1 MKDLI
6 IQTIKLADIRAY
18 KNNPKLHNRAQVAKI
33 RESIREFGFI
43 NPVLLDENHEIIAG
57 HGRVAAAQDAGMT
70 EVPAIILSHL
80 TDAQKRAYRIAD
92 NKLTELGKWSV
103 ELLNLEFS
111 ELSDLDLDFNL
122 EITGFETAEI
132 DLILEGDGA
141 SDPKADTV
149 PALLDEDRRCH
160 RGDIWKLGRHTI
172 VCGDALNPA
181 SYAAIMG
188 GDRAQMVL
196 TDAPYNVKVKNIG
209 SMGKI
214 KHDEFAMASGEM
226 SSAEFTKFLGTF
238 MRHAKDY
245 SVDGSL
251 HYFFMD
257 WKHVREITTAVD
269 GVYDALKNICVWNKT
284 NGGMGSLYRSK
295 HELCFI
301 YKSGTAPHINNIEL
315 GAHGRYRTNVWD
327 YAGANAFGAG
337 KDDLKLHPTVKPV
350 AMLRDAILDVTR
362 RGDIVLDTF
371 LGSGSTLIAAHKTH
385 RICRG
390 IEYEPLYIDTCI
402 RRFYELFGIDAVNI
416 QTGQTYTEM
425 LKAKGCENE

>member
-6 IQTIKLADIRAY
+6 IQNIKLTDIRAY

-43 NPVLLDENHEIIAG
+43 NPVLLDENLEIIAG
-57 HGRVAAAQDAGMT
+57 HGRVAAAQCAGMT

-80 TDAQKRAYRIAD
+80 TEAQKRAYRIAD
-92 NKLTELGKWSV
+92 NKLTELGKWSI

-111 ELSDLDLDFNL
+111 ELSNLDLDFNL

-132 DLILEGDGA
+132 DLILDGDGT

-149 PALLDEDRRCH
+149 PTLTDEDRRCH

-172 VCGDALNPA
+172 VCGDALIA
-181 SYAAIMG
+181 ESYAAIMG
-188 GDRAQMVL
+188 DDRAQMVL

-226 SSAEFTKFLGTF
+226 TPAEVTEFLTTF
-238 MRHAKDY
+238 MRHAKEY
-245 SVDGSL
+245 SVNGTL
-251 HYFFMD
+251 HYLFMD
-257 WKHVREITTAVD
+257 WKHVGEITTA
-269 GVYDALKNICVWNKT
+269 GAAVYDDFKNTCVWNKT

-337 KDDLKLHPTVKPV
+337 KDNLKLHPTVKPV

-362 RGDIVLDTF
+362 RGDIVLDCF
-371 LGSGSTLIAAHKTH
+371 LGSGSTLIACELTG

-390 IEYEPLYIDTCI
+390 IELEEKYCDVTIK
-402 RRFYELFGIDAVNI
+402 RFETL
-416 QTGQTYTEM
+416 TGT
-425 LKAKGCENE
+425 KAEKIGAIK

>member
-1 MKDLI
+1 MTDLT
-6 IQTIKLADIRAY
+6 IQSIKLADIRAY

-43 NPVLLDENHEIIAG
+43 NPVLLDENLEIIAG
-57 HGRVAAAQDAGMT
+57 HGRVAAAQEAGMT

-103 ELLNLEFS
+103 ELLNLEFN
-111 ELSDLDLDFNL
+111 ELSNLDLDFNL

-132 DLILEGDGA
+132 DLILDGDGA
-141 SDPKADTV
+141 SDPKADVV
-149 PALLDEDRRCH
+149 PALTDEDRRCH
-160 RGDIWKLGRHTI
+160 RGDIWQLGRHTI
-172 VCGDALNPA
+172 ICGDALMA
-181 SYAAIMG
+181 ESYAAIMG
-188 GDRAQMVL
+188 DERAQMVL
-196 TDAPYNVKVKNIG
+196 TDAPYNVKVKSIG

-214 KHDEFAMASGEM
+214 KHEEFAMASGEM
-226 SSAEFTKFLGTF
+226 TPAEFTEFLTTF
-238 MRHAKDY
+238 MRHAKEY
-245 SVDGSL
+245 SVDGAL
-251 HYFFMD
+251 HYLFMD
-257 WKHVREITTAVD
+257 WKHVGEISTA
-269 GVYDALKNICVWNKT
+269 GAAVYDDFKNICVWNKT

-295 HELCFI
+295 HELCFV

-362 RGDIVLDTF
+362 RGDIVLDCF
-371 LGSGSTLIAAHKTH
+371 LGSGSTLIACEQTG
-385 RICRG
+385 RVCRG
-390 IEYEPLYIDTCI
+390 IELEEKYCDVTIK
-402 RRFYELFGIDAVNI
+402 RFETL
-416 QTGQTYTEM
+416 TGT
-425 LKAKGCENE
+425 KAEKIGEIK

>member
-1 MKDLI
+1 MTDLKI
-6 IQTIKLADIRAY
+6 ETIKLSDIREY

-33 RESIREFGFI
+33 RESIREFGFV
-43 NPVLLDENHEIIAG
+43 NPVLLGENFEIIAG
-57 HGRVAAAQDAGMT
+57 HGRVAAARDIGMT
-70 EVPAIILSHL
+70 EIPAIILSHL

-92 NKLTELGKWSV
+92 NKLTELGKWSI
-103 ELLNLEFS
+103 EALNLEFM
-111 ELSDLDLDFNL
+111 ELTKLDLDFEL
-122 EITGFETAEI
+122 DITGFETAEI
-132 DLILEGDGA
+132 DLILDGDGS
-141 SDPKADTV
+141 SDPKNDLAPPLTD
-149 PALLDEDRRCH
+149 DDRRCK
-160 RGDIWKLGRHTI
+160 RGDIWRLGRHTI
-172 VCGDALNPA
+172 VCGDALNA
-181 SYAAIMG
+181 NSYAAIMG
-188 GDRAQMVL
+188 DAKAQMVL
-196 TDAPYNVKVKNIG
+196 TDAPYNVKIKNIG

-226 SSAEFTKFLGTF
+226 TAAEFRDFLGTF

-257 WKHVREITTAVD
+257 WKHVREITAAAN
-269 GVYDALKNICVWNKT
+269 GVYDDLKNICVWNKT

-327 YAGANAFGAG
+327 YAGANAFGG
-337 KDDLKLHPTVKPV
+337 TKDDLKLHPTVKPV

-362 RGDIVLDTF
+362 RGDIVLDCF
-371 LGSGSTLIAAHKTH
+371 MGSGSTLIACELTG

-390 IEYEPLYIDTCI
+390 IEIEEKYCDITI
-402 RRFYELFGIDAVNI
+402 KRFETM
-416 QTGQTYTEM
+416 TGQ
-425 LKAKGCENE
+425 KAEKIGEIK

>member
-43 NPVLLDENHEIIAG
+43 NPVLLDENLEIIAG
-57 HGRVAAAQDAGMT
+57 HGRVVAAQDAGMRD
-70 EVPAIILSHL
+70 VPAIILSHL
-80 TDAQKRAYRIAD
+80 TEAQKRAYRIAD

-111 ELSDLDLDFNL
+111 ELSNLDLDFNL

-132 DLILEGDGA
+132 DLILDGDGA
-141 SDPKADTV
+141 GDPKADAV
-149 PALLDEDRRCH
+149 PALTDEDRRCH

-172 VCGDALNPA
+172 VCGDALNA
-181 SYAAIMG
+181 KSYAAIMG
-188 GDRAQMVL
+188 DDRAQLVL
-196 TDAPYNVKVKNIG
+196 TDAPYNVKVRNIG

-214 KHDEFAMASGEM
+214 KHAEFAMASGEM
-226 SSAEFTKFLGTF
+226 TPAEFTEFLSTF
-238 MRHAKDY
+238 MRHAKEY
-245 SVDGSL
+245 SANGSL
-251 HYFFMD
+251 HYLFID
-257 WKHVREITTAVD
+257 WKHVGEISTA
-269 GVYDALKNICVWNKT
+269 GAAVYDEFKNICVWNKT

-327 YAGANAFGAG
+327 YAGANAFGEG

-362 RGDIVLDTF
+362 RGDIVLDCF
-371 LGSGSTLIAAHKTH
+371 LGSGSTLIACEQTG

-390 IEYEPLYIDTCI
+390 IELEEKYCDVTIK
-402 RRFYELFGIDAVNI
+402 RFETLTGTKAEKIGGI
-416 QTGQTYTEM
+416 
-425 LKAKGCENE
+425 K

>member
-1 MKDLI
+1 MTNLQ
-6 IQTIKLADIRAY
+6 IQTIKLADVRAY

-43 NPVLLDENHEIIAG
+43 NPVLLDENLEIIAG

-111 ELSDLDLDFNL
+111 ELSNLDLDFNL

-132 DLILEGDGA
+132 DLILDGDGA
-141 SDPKADTV
+141 SDPKADAV

-172 VCGDALNPA
+172 ICGDALMA
-181 SYAAIMG
+181 ESYAAIMG
-188 GDRAQMVL
+188 DDRAQMVL
-196 TDAPYNVKVKNIG
+196 TDAPYNVKIKNIG

-226 SSAEFTKFLGTF
+226 TPAEFTEFLSAF
-238 MRHAKDY
+238 MRHAKEY
-245 SVDGSL
+245 SVNGAL
-251 HYFFMD
+251 HYLFMD
-257 WKHVREITTAVD
+257 WKHVGEMTTA
-269 GVYDALKNICVWNKT
+269 GATVYDDFKNICVWNKT

-362 RGDIVLDTF
+362 RGDIVLDCF
-371 LGSGSTLIAAHKTH
+371 LGSGSTLIACEQTG
-385 RICRG
+385 RVCRG
-390 IEYEPLYIDTCI
+390 IELEEKYCDVTIK
-402 RRFYELFGIDAVNI
+402 RFETL
-416 QTGQTYTEM
+416 TGTTAE
-425 LKAKGCENE
+425 KIGEIK

>member
-6 IQTIKLADIRAY
+6 IQNIKLTDIRAY

-33 RESIREFGFI
+33 RESIRVFGFI
-43 NPVLLDENHEIIAG
+43 NPVLLDENLEIIAG
-57 HGRVAAAQDAGMT
+57 HGRVAAAQCAGMT

-80 TDAQKRAYRIAD
+80 TEAQKRAYRIAD
-92 NKLTELGKWSV
+92 NKLTELGKWSI

-111 ELSDLDLDFNL
+111 ELSNLDLDFNL

-132 DLILEGDGA
+132 DLILDGDGT

-149 PALLDEDRRCH
+149 PTLTDEDRRCH

-172 VCGDALNPA
+172 VCGDALIA
-181 SYAAIMG
+181 ESYAAIMG
-188 GDRAQMVL
+188 DDRAQMVL

-226 SSAEFTKFLGTF
+226 TPAEFTKFLTTF
-238 MRHAKDY
+238 MRHAKEY
-245 SVDGSL
+245 SVNGAL
-251 HYFFMD
+251 LYLFMD
-257 WKHVREITTAVD
+257 WKHVGEITTA
-269 GVYDALKNICVWNKT
+269 GAAVYDDFKNICVWNKT

-337 KDDLKLHPTVKPV
+337 KDNLKLHPTVKPV

-362 RGDIVLDTF
+362 RGDIVLDCF
-371 LGSGSTLIAAHKTH
+371 LGSGSTLIACELTG

-390 IEYEPLYIDTCI
+390 IELEEKYCDVTIK
-402 RRFYELFGIDAVNI
+402 RFETL
-416 QTGQTYTEM
+416 TGT
-425 LKAKGCENE
+425 KAEKIGAIK

>member
-1 MKDLI
+1 MTDLKVQNIEI
-6 IQTIKLADIRAY
+6 IRIQNY

-43 NPVLLDENHEIIAG
+43 NPVLLDENLEIIAG
-57 HGRVAAAQDAGMT
+57 HGRVAAARDIGMT
-70 EVPAIILSHL
+70 EIPAIILSHL

-92 NKLTELGKWSV
+92 NKLTEIGKWSI
-103 ELLNLEFS
+103 EALNLEFM
-111 ELSDLDLDFNL
+111 ELAKLDLDFDLN
-122 EITGFETAEI
+122 ITGFETAEI
-132 DLILEGDGA
+132 DLILDGGGV
-141 SDPKADTV
+141 SDPKNDLV
-149 PALLDEDRRCH
+149 PALTDDDRRCK
-160 RGDIWKLGRHTI
+160 RGDIWRFGRHI
-172 VCGDALNPA
+172 IACADALNA
-181 SYAAIMG
+181 ESYAAIMG
-188 GDRAQMVL
+188 KDKAQMVL

-226 SSAEFTKFLGTF
+226 TPTEFTEFLGTF
-238 MRHAKDY
+238 MRHAKAY

-257 WKHVREITTAVD
+257 WKHVREISTAAAS
-269 GVYDALKNICVWNKT
+269 VYDDLKNICVWNKT

-301 YKSGTAPHINNIEL
+301 YKSGNAPHINNIEL

-327 YAGANAFGAG
+327 YAGANAFGG
-337 KDDLKLHPTVKPV
+337 TKDNLKLHPTVKPV

-362 RGDIVLDTF
+362 RGDIVLDCF
-371 LGSGSTLIAAHKTH
+371 LGSGSTLIACELTG

-390 IEYEPLYIDTCI
+390 IEIEKKYCDITI
-402 RRFYELFGIDAVNI
+402 KRFETL
-416 QTGQTYTEM
+416 TGQ
-425 LKAKGCENE
+425 KAEKIGEIK

>member
-1 MKDLI
+1 MNNLQ

-43 NPVLLDENHEIIAG
+43 NPVLLDENLEIITG

-92 NKLTELGKWSV
+92 NKLTELGKWSI
-103 ELLNLEFS
+103 ELLNLEFN
-111 ELSDLDLDFNL
+111 ELSNLDLDFNL

-132 DLILEGDGA
+132 DLILDGDGA
-141 SDPKADTV
+141 SDPKADAV
-149 PALLDEDRRCH
+149 PALTDEDRRCH

-172 VCGDALNPA
+172 VCGDALMA
-181 SYAAIMG
+181 ESYAAIMG
-188 GDRAQMVL
+188 DDRAQMVL
-196 TDAPYNVKVKNIG
+196 TDAPYNVKVKDIG

-226 SSAEFTKFLGTF
+226 TPAEFTEFLTTF
-238 MRHAKDY
+238 MRHAKGY
-245 SVDGSL
+245 SVNGAL
-251 HYFFMD
+251 HYLFMD
-257 WKHVREITTAVD
+257 WKHVGEITTA
-269 GVYDALKNICVWNKT
+269 GTAIYDDFKNICVWNKT

-362 RGDIVLDTF
+362 RGDIVLDCF
-371 LGSGSTLIAAHKTH
+371 LGSGSTLIACELTG
-385 RICRG
+385 RVCRG
-390 IEYEPLYIDTCI
+390 IELEEKYCDVTIK
-402 RRFYELFGIDAVNI
+402 RFETL
-416 QTGQTYTEM
+416 TGCTAE
-425 LKAKGCENE
+425 KIGEIK

>member
-1 MKDLI
+1 MTDLT
-6 IQTIKLADIRAY
+6 IQNIEITRIREY
-18 KNNPKLHNRAQVAKI
+18 KNNPKLHNRAQVVKI

-43 NPVLLDENHEIIAG
+43 NPVLLDENLEIIAG
-57 HGRVAAAQDAGMT
+57 HGRVAAARDIGMRD
-70 EVPAIILSHL
+70 VPAIILSHL

-92 NKLTELGKWSV
+92 NKLTELGKWSI

-111 ELSDLDLDFNL
+111 ELSNLDLDFNL

-132 DLILEGDGA
+132 DLILDGDGS
-141 SDPKADTV
+141 SDPKNDLV
-149 PALLDEDRRCH
+149 PPLTDDDRRCK
-160 RGDIWKLGRHTI
+160 RGDIWRLGRHI
-172 VCGDALNPA
+172 IACGDALDA
-181 SYAAIMG
+181 ESYAAVMG
-188 GDRAQMVL
+188 DTKAQMVL

-226 SSAEFTKFLGTF
+226 TSAEFTEFLSKF
-238 MRHAKDY
+238 MRHTEDY
-245 SVDGSL
+245 SADGSL

-257 WKHVREITTAVD
+257 WKHVREISTAAASL
-269 GVYDALKNICVWNKT
+269 YDDLKNICVWNKT

-327 YAGANAFGAG
+327 YAGANAFGG
-337 KDDLKLHPTVKPV
+337 TKDDLKLHPTVKPV

-362 RGDIVLDTF
+362 RGDIVLDCF
-371 LGSGSTLIAAHKTH
+371 LGSGSTLIACELTG
-385 RICRG
+385 RVCRG
-390 IEYEPLYIDTCI
+390 IEIEEKYCDII
-402 RRFYELFGIDAVNI
+402 IKRFETM
-416 QTGQTYTEM
+416 TGQ
-425 LKAKGCENE
+425 KAEKIGEIK

>member
-1 MKDLI
+1 MTDLT
-6 IQTIKLADIRAY
+6 IQSIKLADIRVY
-18 KNNPKLHNRAQVAKI
+18 KNNPKLHNKAQVAKI

-43 NPVLLDENHEIIAG
+43 NPVLLDENLEIIAG
-57 HGRVAAAQDAGMT
+57 HGRVAAAHDMGMT

-111 ELSDLDLDFNL
+111 ELSNLDLDFNL

-132 DLILEGDGA
+132 DLILDGDGA
-141 SDPKADTV
+141 SDPKADAV
-149 PALLDEDRRCH
+149 PALADEDRRCH

-172 VCGDALNPA
+172 VCGDALMA
-181 SYAAIMG
+181 ESYAAIMG
-188 GDRAQMVL
+188 DERAQMVL

-226 SSAEFTKFLGTF
+226 TPAEFTEFLTTF
-238 MRHAKDY
+238 MRYAKDY
-245 SVDGSL
+245 SANGAL
-251 HYFFMD
+251 HYLFMD
-257 WKHVREITTAVD
+257 WKHVGEISTA
-269 GVYDALKNICVWNKT
+269 GATVYDDFKNICVWNKT

-362 RGDIVLDTF
+362 RGDIVLDCF
-371 LGSGSTLIAAHKTH
+371 LGSGSTLIACEQTG
-385 RICRG
+385 RVCRG
-390 IEYEPLYIDTCI
+390 IELEEKYCDVTIK
-402 RRFYELFGIDAVNI
+402 RFETL
-416 QTGQTYTEM
+416 TGT
-425 LKAKGCENE
+425 KAEKIGEIK

>member
-6 IQTIKLADIRAY
+6 IQNIKLTDIRAY

-43 NPVLLDENHEIIAG
+43 NPVLLDENLEIIAG
-57 HGRVAAAQDAGMT
+57 HGRVAAAQCAGMT

-80 TDAQKRAYRIAD
+80 TEAQKRAYRIAD
-92 NKLTELGKWSV
+92 NKLTELGKWSI

-111 ELSDLDLDFNL
+111 ELSNLDLDFNL

-132 DLILEGDGA
+132 DLILDGDGT

-149 PALLDEDRRCH
+149 PTLTDEDRRCH

-172 VCGDALNPA
+172 VCGDALIA
-181 SYAAIMG
+181 ESYAAIMG
-188 GDRAQMVL
+188 DDRAQMVL

-226 SSAEFTKFLGTF
+226 TPAEFTEFLTTF
-238 MRHAKDY
+238 MRHAKEY
-245 SVDGSL
+245 SVNSAL
-251 HYFFMD
+251 HYLFMD
-257 WKHVREITTAVD
+257 WKHVGEITTA
-269 GVYDALKNICVWNKT
+269 GAAVYDDFKNICVWNKT

-337 KDDLKLHPTVKPV
+337 KDNLKLHPTVKPV

-362 RGDIVLDTF
+362 RGDIVLDCF
-371 LGSGSTLIAAHKTH
+371 LGSGSTLIACELTG

-390 IEYEPLYIDTCI
+390 IELEEKYCDITI
-402 RRFYELFGIDAVNI
+402 KRFETL
-416 QTGQTYTEM
+416 TGT
-425 LKAKGCENE
+425 KAEKIGAIK